1 MTACLVSCL
10 LYVESDVITVLF
22 FAGLREAVGTSSE
35 TLALPADVATVAAL
49 RDHLAAR
56 NGQWEAL
63 AKAKNLRAAVNQD
76 MVPLTTTIKD
86 GDEIAFFPPVT
97 GG

>member
-1 MTACLVSCL
+1 M
-10 LYVESDVITVLF
+10 ITVLF
-22 FAGLREAVGTSSE
+22 FAGLREAVGTASE
-35 TLALPADVATVAAL
+35 TLALPADVNTVAAL

-56 NGQWEAL
+56 GEQWQTL
-63 AKAKNLRAAVNQD
+63 ATAKNLRAAVNQD
-76 MVPLTTTIKD
+76 MVPLTTAIKD

>member
-1 MTACLVSCL
+1 M
-10 LYVESDVITVLF
+10 ITVLF

-35 TLALPADVATVAAL
+35 TLTLPADVATVAAL